1 MELAPEYRYS
11 VFKSPLLFHF
21 SFRLNC
27 RCPFLGA
34 LPYRRRARG
43 FHVLSS
49 NAPYVAGELRPGNN
63 HRHNQASLR
72 IMPHLLARRRPFL
85 PNKNILA
92 QCRGLCQKCKR
103 KTSNVPALTIPVQR
117 VAQDH
122 LYRLR
127 YYKHLPL
134 HRQCFRKS
142 GGWLCLRSCP
152 TGCQST

>member
-21 SFRLNC
+21 SLRLNC

-43 FHVLSS
+43 FQLLSS
-49 NAPYVAGELRPGNN
+49 NTSYAARELRSGNI

-85 PNKNILA
+85 PNKYSLA
-92 QCRGLCQKCKR
+92 RHKGYVKS
-103 KTSNVPALTIPVQR
+103 TNVPLLKVKNAIVELLMVKNLRGGENVIIGAKGPVTPLTIGVIVGEVPE
-117 VAQDH
+117 A
-122 LYRLR
+122 
-127 YYKHLPL
+127 LPL
-134 HRQCFRKS
+134 QWSKV
-142 GGWLCLRSCP
+142 
-152 TGCQST
+152 